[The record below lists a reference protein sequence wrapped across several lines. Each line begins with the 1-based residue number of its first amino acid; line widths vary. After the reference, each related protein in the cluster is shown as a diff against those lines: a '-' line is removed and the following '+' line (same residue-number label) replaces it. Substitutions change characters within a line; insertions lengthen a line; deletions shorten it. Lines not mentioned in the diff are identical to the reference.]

1 MSTESQ
7 YVYPSVLTIAGSDSG
22 GGAGIQADLKTI
34 SALGCYGTSAIT
46 TITAQNTTGVKAL
59 HHLPI
64 AIITAQIEAIMDDIR
79 PDAIKIGMIAEPAIL
94 LAIYE
99 ILKHYP
105 TIPVILDPV
114 MISTSGHRLIGEDT
128 IEPMKQFLIPLTT
141 LVTPNLDEAA
151 ILAGMTISTVS
162 EMKIAAGKIL
172 NLGSQ
177 AVLVKGGHLKGE
189 QLSDIYLDKN
199 GLEFCYEN
207 TAINSLN
214 THGTGCTLSS
224 AIASFLARG
233 FELPAA
239 IQHAESYVQ
248 QTIRQG
254 VNVKT
259 GKGKGPLNHFHAPVP
274 LIKQDANLKN

>member
-1 MSTESQ
+1 MI
-7 YVYPSVLTIAGSDSG
+7 YYPSVLTIAGSDSG

-46 TITAQNTTGVKAL
+46 TITAQNTTGVKDL
-59 HHLPI
+59 HHLPTSI
-64 AIITAQIEAIMDDIR
+64 VIAQIEAVLSDIR
-79 PDAIKIGMIAEPAIL
+79 PNAIKIGMISNPEVL
-94 LAIYE
+94 LAVYGV
-99 ILKHYP
+99 LKHYQA
-105 TIPVILDPV
+105 IPIILDPV

-151 ILAGMTISTVS
+151 ILSGMEISTVS
-162 EMKIAAGKIL
+162 EMKIAARKIL
-172 NLGSQ
+172 DLNCQ
-177 AVLVKGGHLKGE
+177 AVLVKGGHLKGD

-199 GLEFCYEN
+199 GLEFSYEN

-224 AIASFLARG
+224 AIASFLAIG

-239 IQHAESYVQ
+239 IQKAELYVHQ
-248 QTIRQG
+248 AIKQG
-254 VNVKT
+254 VDVVT
-259 GKGKGPLNHFHAPVP
+259 GKGKGPLNHFHAPIP
-274 LIKQDANLKN
+274 SIKHDTDLKN